1 LAAEI
6 LGEAIEDNDKE
17 EKSEQT
23 NSEEESEV
31 KKNPHAQELGRLR
44 GLKVDKARVAKL
56 LPKRH
61 QKIVRTA
68 AKPRWKKSD

>member
-1 LAAEI
+1 LLRCGMVEICQTAQAKRTKDTNKLAAEI

-17 EKSEQT
+17 EKSEET

-44 GLKVDKARVAKL
+44 G
-56 LPKRH
+56 
-61 QKIVRTA
+61 
-68 AKPRWKKSD
+68 